1 VGKTGVGKSATANTI
16 SGGDY
21 FKSGLCAQAVTQICQ
36 QQKVT
41 RFGKDISIID
51 TPGIF
56 DAGTN
61 QREVQKEIR
70 RCVHLGAPGLRAI
83 LYVIEIGR
91 IRNEDIKTM
100 RTFLKFFG
108 KEMENRVIVVFTHG
122 DQLVKEKQTLSGYLE
137 NLADDI
143 KQFLNIC
150 KDRTIV
156 FNNNF
161 DKDQRY
167 EQVSSILLMIE
178 QLKIS
183 NVFAFYSDD
192 VFKKA
197 EEQVQQRE
205 EEIREMVEK
214 EYKEKTKQ
222 FELEMASMQERL
234 ETLSA
239 DYEEKVKNLREEV
252 RKEINPKKA
261 PGELIFHIHVLT
273 IISEHI
279 KQNNL
284 SNTTGATSGAETAY
298 PFGASE
304 FTPGF

>member
-1 VGKTGVGKSATANTI
+1 MYVDGLPINCFAERELRIALVGKTGVGKSATANTI

-21 FKSGLCAQAVTQICQ
+21 FKSGLCAQAVTQISQ

-56 DAGTN
+56 DPATN

-70 RCVHLGAPGLRAI
+70 RCVHLGAPGLHAI
-83 LYVIEIGR
+83 LYVMEIGR

-122 DQLVKEKQTLSGYLE
+122 DQLLKEKQTLSGYLE

-161 DKDQRY
+161 DDKYQSY

-183 NVFAFYSDD
+183 NVFSFYSDD

-234 ETLSA
+234 EAHSA
-239 DYEEKVKNLREEV
+239 DYAEKVKNLREEV
-252 RKEINPKKA
+252 RKEIKSK
-261 PGELIFHIHVLT
+261 EST
-273 IISEHI
+273 W
-279 KQNNL
+279 
-284 SNTTGATSGAETAY
+284 
-298 PFGASE
+298 
-304 FTPGF
+304 